1 MTDRKTPHVNASNI
15 VLHYTTIV
23 RGIRIFLFQF
33 TSHVLLK
40 NPLTPNLFFHQ
51 DVLFGRG
58 FTISSHPGNRHLRS
72 VVQAHKP
79 AFLKLIKAKK
89 AEKRNIARRIV
100 DEIQELDPP
109 GRFLIEDPNSSVNAG
124 GSDREQGV
132 LDKEWIPVETEKAV
146 DKV

>member
-1 MTDRKTPHVNASNI
+1 
-15 VLHYTTIV
+15 
-23 RGIRIFLFQF
+23 
-33 TSHVLLK
+33 
-40 NPLTPNLFFHQ
+40 
-51 DVLFGRG
+51 
-58 FTISSHPGNRHLRS
+58 